1 MATEPPPLPDIPG
14 LDTVALDE
22 RMQGDPALVRAV
34 LGHFA
39 ATQRAAADRLPE
51 LVQHDL
57 PGALHR
63 SHDLKG
69 MLGNLGADALY
80 TQAAQLCELLRDEPP
95 DVRAALAPALQ
106 LQRAL
111 PRLCDEIA
119 AALGPEAPPTDGVA
133 APLPPVEQGAA
144 AGHRAAGHQAQDP
157 SAFTTALTR
166 LAEPL
171 RRSRAREAKQ
181 ALAALS
187 ACAASAD
194 QQTLV
199 ADLTPLV
206 TGYRLRDALR
216 VLEQNCH
223 G

>member
-1 MATEPPPLPDIPG
+1 
-14 LDTVALDE
+14 
-22 RMQGDPALVRAV
+22 
-34 LGHFA
+34 
-39 ATQRAAADRLPE
+39 
-51 LVQHDL
+51 
-57 PGALHR
+57 
-63 SHDLKG
+63 

-80 TQAAQLCELLRDEPP
+80 TQATHLCELLRDEPP

-119 AALGPEAPPTDGVA
+119 EALGREAPPTDGMA

-144 AGHRAAGHQAQDP
+144 AERRAAGHQAQDP
-157 SAFTTALTR
+157 TAFTTALTR

-171 RRSRAREAKQ
+171 RRGRAREAKQ

-216 VLEQNCH
+216 MLEQNCH